1 MLSHYLFTLGLIGPL
16 ACINEIEKE
25 VSFNHMFN
33 TYKAVYNSANY
44 GSKLNLRDLFNT
56 ENHTTLTHMYW
67 FNQLNMKPFNL
78 RNTHIIHNIIMES
91 LETITIL
98 ILFDWLTI
106 YYAPIPEEFNI
117 FTNNEHYKT
126 YLYTMQQIHTE
137 YHYLNI
143 NLSFNIYLRL
153 WLKATVILM

>member
-56 ENHTTLTHMYW
+56 ENHTTLTHMY
-67 FNQLNMKPFNL
+67 
-78 RNTHIIHNIIMES
+78 
-91 LETITIL
+91 
-98 ILFDWLTI
+98 
-106 YYAPIPEEFNI
+106 
-117 FTNNEHYKT
+117 
-126 YLYTMQQIHTE
+126 
-137 YHYLNI
+137 
-143 NLSFNIYLRL
+143 
-153 WLKATVILM
+153 